1 MTTSNAAS
9 TFRSHYCGDVT
20 EALLGQTVALCGWVN
35 RRRDHGGVIF
45 IDLRDREGFVQVVCD
60 PDRAEMFKVAE
71 DIRNEFCVQIKGLVR
86 ARPEGTTNDKLKTG
100 QIEVLCHELV
110 VLNASVT
117 LPFQMDE
124 DNLSETTRLTHRVMD
139 LRRPA
144 MQKNLI
150 LRYKTAIQVRN
161 FLDKEGFI
169 DIETPM
175 LGKSTPEGA
184 RDYLVPSRVHDGQFF
199 ALPQSPQL
207 YKQMLMVAG
216 YDRYYQITKCF
227 RDEDL
232 RADRQPEFTQIDCET
247 SFLNEEEIRA
257 IFERMIKEV
266 FQTQLGVDLGQFPSM
281 SYAEAA
287 HRFGSDKPDL
297 RVKLE
302 FTELTD
308 VMADVDFKVFSTP
321 ATTKGGRVVA
331 LRVPGGAAISRGE
344 IDQYTEFV
352 KIYGA
357 KGLAWIKVNEV
368 AKGRDGLQSPIVKN
382 IHDAALAEIMKRT
395 GAQDGDILFFGAD
408 KAKIV
413 NDAIGNLRLKI
424 GHSEF
429 GKSSGLFENRWAP
442 LWVVDF
448 PMFEHDEENNRWA
461 AVHHPFTAPKD
472 GHEDLMDS
480 DPGACLAKAYDM
492 VLNGWELGGGS
503 VRIHRAD
510 VQAKVFSALN
520 IGPDEQ
526 RAKFGYLLDALQYGA
541 PPHGGLAFGLDR
553 LITLMT
559 GAESIRDVIAFPKT
573 QRAQDLL
580 TQAPSPV
587 DEKQLRELHIKLRNP
602 LPSE

>member
-1 MTTSNAAS
+1 
-9 TFRSHYCGDVT
+9 
-20 EALLGQTVALCGWVN
+20 
-35 RRRDHGGVIF
+35 
-45 IDLRDREGFVQVVCD
+45 
-60 PDRAEMFKVAE
+60 
-71 DIRNEFCVQIKGLVR
+71 
-86 ARPEGTTNDKLKTG
+86 
-100 QIEVLCHELV
+100 
-110 VLNASVT
+110 
-117 LPFQMDE
+117 
-124 DNLSETTRLTHRVMD
+124 
-139 LRRPA
+139 
-144 MQKNLI
+144 
-150 LRYKTAIQVRN
+150 
-161 FLDKEGFI
+161 
-169 DIETPM
+169 
-175 LGKSTPEGA
+175 TPEGA

-257 IFERMIKEV
+257 IFQRMIKEV
-266 FQTQLGVDLGQFPSM
+266 FQQQLGVDLGEFPTM
-281 SYAEAA
+281 TYQEAA

-308 VMADVDFKVFSTP
+308 VMKDVDFKVFSG
-321 ATTKGGRVVA
+321 AANMKGGRVVA
-331 LRVPGGAAISRGE
+331 LRVPGGSVEGGGISRGE
-344 IDQYTEFV
+344 IDAYTEFV

-357 KGLAWIKVNEV
+357 KGLAYIRVNDLSH
-368 AKGRDGLQSPIVKN
+368 GRDGLQSPIVKN
-382 IHDAALAEIMKRT
+382 IHDAALAEVLKRS
-395 GAQDGDILFFGAD
+395 GAQNGDLLFFGAD
-408 KAKIV
+408 KEKIV
-413 NDAIGNLRLKI
+413 NDAIGALRIKI

-429 GKSSGLFENRWAP
+429 GKKNGLFENRWAP

-448 PMFEHDEENNRWA
+448 PMFEHDEEEDRWT
-461 AVHHPFTAPKD
+461 AVHHPFTSPKD
-472 GHEDLMDS
+472 GHEDLMDT
-480 DPGACLAKAYDM
+480 DPGKCLAKAYDM

-510 VQAKVFSALN
+510 VQSKVFTALK
-520 IGPDEQ
+520 ITPEDAQ
-526 RAKFGYLLDALQYGA
+526 AKFGYLLDALQYGA

-580 TQAPSPV
+580 TQAPSSV
-587 DEKQLRELHIKLRNP
+587 DEKQLRELHIRLRNVDAAKA
-602 LPSE
+602 

>member
-1 MTTSNAAS
+1 MAM
-9 TFRSHYCGDVT
+9 RSHYCGLVT
-20 EALLGQTVALCGWVN
+20 EALMGETVTLSGWVN

-45 IDLRDREGFVQVVCD
+45 IDLRDREGYVQVVCD
-60 PDRAEMFKVAE
+60 PDRAEMFKTAE
-71 DIRNEFCVQIKGLVR
+71 GVRNEFCVQVKGLVR
-86 ARPEGTTNDKLKTG
+86 ARPEGTTNDSLKSG
-100 QIEVLCHELV
+100 KIEVLCHELN
-110 VLNASVT
+110 VLNPSVT
-117 LPFQMDE
+117 PPFQMDDE
-124 DNLSETTRLTHRVMD
+124 NLSETTRLTHRVMD
-139 LRRPA
+139 LRRPH
-144 MQKNLI
+144 MQRNMM

-257 IFERMIKEV
+257 IFQRMITEV
-266 FQTQLGVDLGQFPSM
+266 FQTQLGVDLGEFPIM
-281 SYAEAA
+281 TYQDAA

-308 VMADVDFKVFSTP
+308 VMKDVDFKVFSG
-321 ATTKGGRVVA
+321 AANMKGGRVVA
-331 LRVPGGAAISRGE
+331 LRVPGGSVEGGGISRGE
-344 IDQYTEFV
+344 IDAYTEFV

-357 KGLAWIKVNEV
+357 KGLAYIRVNEL

-382 IHDAALAEIMKRT
+382 IHDAALAEVLKRS
-395 GAQDGDILFFGAD
+395 GAQDGDLLFFGAD
-408 KAKIV
+408 KEKIV
-413 NDAIGNLRLKI
+413 NDAIGALRIKI

-429 GKSSGLFENRWAP
+429 GKKNGLFESRWAP

-448 PMFEHDEENNRWA
+448 PMFEHDEEEDRWT
-461 AVHHPFTAPKD
+461 AVHHPFTSPKD
-472 GHEDLMDS
+472 GHEDLMDT
-480 DPGACLAKAYDM
+480 DPGKCIAKAYDM

-510 VQAKVFSALN
+510 VQAKVFAALN
-520 IGPDEQ
+520 IGPEDQ

-587 DEKQLRELHIKLRNP
+587 DEKQLRELHIRLRN
-602 LPSE
+602 LDAAKAS